1 MKKLDIIIVNWNLS
15 RQLYECLYSVV
26 TAEKYGFELDRVV
39 VIDNA
44 STDDSLSGLGKIKLP
59 LYIIKNSTNRGFAAA
74 CNQGAKESKA
84 DYLLFLNPDTKLFT
98 DSLTKPVDFMER
110 KENHSIGICGIKLL
124 DEQGIFSTS
133 CARFPSIRIYFG
145 AATGLS
151 KLFPKAF
158 PKHLMSSVECE
169 GGGVV
174 DQIIG
179 AFFLVR
185 GELFRNLKGFDER
198 FFVYFEEVD
207 FSLRAKRLGYSSY
220 LLTKAS
226 AYHKGGG
233 CSGSIKATRLFYSLR
248 SRLQYGD
255 KHFSSVDKLALFVI
269 TIFLEFGSR
278 TFAALLTRRSSQL
291 KETISGYRKLFENLI
306 GGFRN
311 GN

>member
-1 MKKLDIIIVNWNLS
+1 MKKLDIIIVNWNS
-15 RQLYECLYSVV
+15 GKQLYECIRSISN
-26 TAEKYGFELDRVV
+26 TEKNGLELGKVV
-39 VIDNA
+39 VVDNA
-44 STDDSLSGLGKIKLP
+44 STDNSLSGIEDVKLP
-59 LYIIKNSTNRGFAAA
+59 LYVIKNPTNRGFAAA
-74 CNQGAKESKA
+74 CNQGAEVCTS
-84 DYLLFLNPDTKLFT
+84 DYLLFLNPDVRLFK
-98 DSLTKPVDFMER
+98 DSLTKPVVFMER
-110 KENHSIGICGIKLL
+110 KENYSIGICGIKLL

-179 AFFLVR
+179 AFFVVR

-207 FSLRAKRLGYSSY
+207 FSLRAKRFGYSSY
-220 LLTKAS
+220 LLTEAS
-226 AYHKGGG
+226 AYHKSGG
-233 CSGSIKATRLFYSLR
+233 CSGSVKATRLFYSLR

-255 KHFSSVDKLALFVI
+255 KHFSSVDKLTLFVI
-269 TIFLEFGSR
+269 TVFLEFGSR
-278 TFAALLTRRSSQL
+278 TFAALLMRRSSQL
-291 KETISGYRKLFENLI
+291 KETINGYRKLFEHLI